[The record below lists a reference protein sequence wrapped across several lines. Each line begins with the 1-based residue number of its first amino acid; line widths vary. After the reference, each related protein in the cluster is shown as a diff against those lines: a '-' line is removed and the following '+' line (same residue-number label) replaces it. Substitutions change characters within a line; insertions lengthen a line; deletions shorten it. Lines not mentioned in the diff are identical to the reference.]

1 MRSHRDVLT
10 GTSPAVWL
18 LLLSVPLLS
27 ACGTGPDEA
36 SIEEDSSNQ
45 SLSGITCVTFRRGAS
60 GTVADTTIASL
71 TPNSNFGSLQ
81 LNVDYLNPII
91 LASRQEALL
100 KFDVSSI
107 PSNSTIN
114 SATLQLF
121 AVAQLNAVTVHA
133 ATAAWD
139 EFTVTFNSFNQQ
151 FSPTVRA
158 TIPPALLS
166 ARNVNVTG
174 LVTDWVS
181 GSLVNN
187 GLLLDTAATAVSVP
201 SIFYSSESTDIA
213 NRPGL
218 EVCYTPPECAVTYG
232 QCGGLNW
239 TGPTCCQ
246 AGFTCTYVNDSYS
259 QCNPP

>member
-1 MRSHRDVLT
+1 MHSHRDVFT

-18 LLLSVPLLS
+18 LLLSIPLLS

-45 SLSGITCVTFRRGAS
+45 SLSGITCVTFRRGVN

-71 TPNSNFGSLQ
+71 TPNANFGSLQ
-81 LNVDYLNPII
+81 LNVDYLNPI
-91 LASRQEALL
+91 LLTSRQEALL
-100 KFDVSSI
+100 RFDLSSI
-107 PSNSTIN
+107 PANVTVN

-151 FSPTVRA
+151 FNPTVRA
-158 TIPPALLS
+158 TIPPAALS
-166 ARNVNVTG
+166 VRNVNVTG
-174 LVTDWVS
+174 LVSDWVS
-181 GSLVNN
+181 GSLANN
-187 GLLLDTAATAVSVP
+187 GFLLDTAATAVSIP
-201 SIFYSSESTDIA
+201 SIFYSGESTDVG

-218 EVCYTPPECAVTYG
+218 EVCYTPPECAQTNG
-232 QCGGLNW
+232 QCGGTGW
-239 TGPTCCQ
+239 SGPTCCQ
-246 AGFTCTYVNDSYS
+246 GGFTCTYLTDLYS
-259 QCNPP
+259 QCLPG